1 MPATKRKPPAAK
13 PLPQTSRRLIVILPE
28 ALHRRI
34 KVSCASRNIPMSVA
48 IRETLEHASWPVLN
62 A

>member
-13 PLPQTSRRLIVILPE
+13 PLPPTSRRLIVILPE

-34 KVSCASRNIPMSVA
+34 KVSCASRGIPMSEA